1 MKRLTVFIHAGSS
14 GDTALTA
21 DKRGIPTKQSVAPL
35 HQARVVTVGEAGEG
49 QRLDNFL
56 MRHCR
61 GVPKTHIYRLI
72 RSGQV
77 RVNGGR
83 AKAATRLTGTD
94 NVRIPP
100 IRLSSQAGTRPAAGQ
115 QRARARQGASLPVL
129 YEDDAF
135 IAIDKPAGVAVH
147 GGSGVSSG
155 VIEQLRASRPDARFL
170 ELVHRLDR
178 ETSGVLL
185 IARRRVAL
193 TNLHSQ
199 IRAQAMTK
207 IYFAVL
213 AGKVPRRDR
222 TLRDPLRRYLTGDGE
237 RRVVV
242 DPDDGK
248 PAVSHLRGL
257 QQAMLPGLGEVT
269 LTRVQIETGRTHQ
282 IRVHCAG
289 YGHPVVGDRKYGDFS
304 LNRSIARLGVSR
316 MLLHAR
322 QLGLRHPITHQPLTI
337 TAPLPP
343 EFQTLLPDAAIAAEP
358 DPYEPISP

>member
-1 MKRLTVFIHAGSS
+1 MKRLTVFIHAASS

-21 DKRGIPTKQSVAPL
+21 DKRAIPAKQSVAPM
-35 HQARVVTVGEAGEG
+35 HQASVVTVGEAGEG

-56 MRHCR
+56 LRHCR

-83 AKAATRLTGTD
+83 AKAATRLSPTD
-94 NVRIPP
+94 SVRIPP
-100 IRLSSQAGTRPAAGQ
+100 IRLATPANGKPSAGQ
-115 QRARARQGASLPVL
+115 QRSRARQGDALPIL
-129 YEDDAF
+129 YEDE
-135 IAIDKPAGVAVH
+135 AILAINKPAGVAVH

-155 VIEQLRASRPDARFL
+155 VIEQLRAARPNARFL

-185 IARRRVAL
+185 VARRRAAL
-193 TNLHSQ
+193 ANLHAQ
-199 IRAQAMTK
+199 IREQTTTK
-207 IYFAVL
+207 VYLAVL
-213 AGKVPRRDR
+213 AGRVPRRDR

-237 RRVVV
+237 RRVVI
-242 DPDDGK
+242 DPAEGK
-248 PAVSHLRGL
+248 PATSHLRGL
-257 QQAMLPGLGEVT
+257 HHAEVQGAGTLT

-282 IRVHCAG
+282 IRVHSAG
-289 YGHPVVGDRKYGDFS
+289 YGHPVVGDRKYGDFD
-304 LNRSIARLGVSR
+304 LNREVARAGVSR

-337 TAPLPP
+337 TAPLPA
-343 EFQTLLPDAAIAAEP
+343 EFLALFPDATIPGDP
-358 DPYEPISP
+358 DSDESASN